1 MIHWRTYSII
11 YCSICWI
18 NWNQILK
25 LKKDF
30 FLFLTFRLFFTP
42 FPLSKKDVFLSPLF
56 KVYKKSLNFHLHQQ
70 KIFWFLVLVFGFSSS
85 NTYDAFTVGRSGKD
99 LENLDCVAP
108 FVLYLCSGA
117 GPAALFWNGSWESE
131 IQNFDSFFLVKSVV
145 MKNVHLM
152 QQTFLK
158 FAFVI
163 RNIVHI
169 AAFKQFFRPN
179 LYF

>member
-1 MIHWRTYSII
+1 MLEK
-11 YCSICWI
+11 
-18 NWNQILK
+18 N
-25 LKKDF
+25 
-30 FLFLTFRLFFTP
+30 
-42 FPLSKKDVFLSPLF
+42 
-56 KVYKKSLNFHLHQQ
+56 
-70 KIFWFLVLVFGFSSS
+70 
-85 NTYDAFTVGRSGKD
+85 

-117 GPAALFWNGSWESE
+117 GSAALFWNGSWESE

-169 AAFKQFFRPN
+169 AAFKQFFVQFYIFKGIQLSHKYAAAQHQGR
-179 LYF
+179 LF